1 MAVLE
6 NLYYTES
13 HEWVR
18 VDEKIA
24 FIGISDFAQSE
35 LGDIVHVELAEVGEK
50 LNAGEP
56 LGNLEAVKTVE
67 DLISPITGTVLEVN
81 SELFDSPE
89 LINQSA
95 YEDGWLLKVQI
106 EDAEE
111 LESLMTAEEYRKL
124 IGE

>member
-111 LESLMTAEEYRKL
+111 LESLMSAEEYRKL